1 MTMRIHK
8 IVTHFRA
15 DEAHTLIE
23 FMDQLREVLIDT
35 YGDEITVMLRE
46 ASQHECDSLDERID
60 VEGGVT

>member
-1 MTMRIHK
+1 MTMRVLK
-8 IVTHFRA
+8 IATHLRA
-15 DEAHTLIE
+15 EDAHTLIE

-46 ASQHECDSLDERID
+46 ASQHECDSLDERIN